1 MSLRRKLLL
10 VIVASVCVVVGLL
23 AAGAVVVTRRTF
35 QQVNDARTAAVAA
48 QFQSEFA
55 RRGEEMARRVEAI
68 ASSPEATRMAV
79 DLNHGADLSSYVNAA
94 SEIAEEHQ
102 LGLLEFLA
110 ADGTVIS
117 SAQWPA
123 RFNYKTELPA
133 GAPQQPFLQAEEL
146 PEGWTVGLLAER
158 AVKIGDQPLYVVG
171 GQRLD
176 ERFLA
181 SLPLPAG
188 TRVLLY
194 RKLQAGFTPQ
204 GLVDQQGP
212 VANGEKLA
220 EIVQRVLETGATQNA
235 TIRWTSDAAD
245 SESFQ
250 AVPLRGAGG
259 EVVGALLLGSSRRA
273 LVESER
279 HIRNLGLALGGLGI
293 LLAIVL
299 SGWAAARV
307 TRPVEQLAEAARQVA
322 AGNWDARVEVE
333 SEDEVGELAEAF
345 NRMTRE
351 LIEHRERL
359 VQAERV
365 AAWRELARRLAHE
378 LKNPLFPLQV
388 TVENLVRA
396 REVAPQQFDEVF
408 RESTQTLLAEIA
420 NLKAI
425 VGRFSDFS
433 KMPQPQLQ
441 RVEVNELVSGVGKL
455 FEPQLKAAA
464 KGEIALKMELGA
476 DAGAI
481 EADPELLHRA
491 LSNLVLNAIDAMT
504 GPGTIALRTRGGER
518 SAKIEVSDTGAGL
531 TPEEQARIFT
541 PYYTSK
547 QHGTGL
553 GLAIVQSVVS
563 DHSGKITVES
573 SPGRGT
579 TFMMELP
586 RRAPERPVASTKE
599 AR

>member
-10 VIVASVCVVVGLL
+10 VIVASLCAAVGLL

-35 QQVNDARTAAVAA
+35 QQVNDERTAAVAA

-55 RRGEEMARRVEAI
+55 RRGDEIARRVEAI

-79 DLNHGADLSSYVNAA
+79 DLNHGADLSAWVNAA
-94 SEIAEEHQ
+94 GEIAEEHQ

-110 ADGTVIS
+110 PDGTVIS

-123 RFNYKTELPA
+123 RFNYKSELPP
-133 GAPQQPFLQAEEL
+133 GEPQQPFLRPEEL
-146 PEGWTVGLLAER
+146 PDGWTVGLMAER
-158 AVKIGDQPLYVVG
+158 AVRIADQPLYVVG

-176 ERFLA
+176 EHFLA

-194 RKLQAGFTPQ
+194 RKVEAGFTPQ
-204 GLVDQQGP
+204 GLVDPQGP
-212 VANGEKLA
+212 VANGEKLTA
-220 EIVQRVLETGATQNA
+220 LVNRVLTSGMAQSA
-235 TIRWTSDAAD
+235 TIEWTADAAD

-250 AVPLRGAGG
+250 AVPLKGVNG
-259 EVVGALLLGSSRRA
+259 EAVGALLLGSSRRA

-279 HIRNLGLALGGLGI
+279 HIRNLGLVLGGLGI
-293 LLAIVL
+293 LLAILL

-322 AGNWDARVEVE
+322 AGNWDAHVEVE
-333 SEDEVGELAEAF
+333 SRDEMGELAEAF

-378 LKNPLFPLQV
+378 LKNPLFPLQI

-396 REVAPQQFDEVF
+396 RAAAPQEFDEVF
-408 RESTQTLLAEIA
+408 RESTRTLLAEIA

-433 KMPQPQLQ
+433 KMPQPQAQ
-441 RVEVNELVSGVGKL
+441 RVEVNELVAGVGKL
-455 FEPQLKAAA
+455 FEPQLQAAA
-464 KGEIALKMELGA
+464 QGAIALTMELGA

-504 GPGTIALRTRGGER
+504 GAGTIALRTSGGER
-518 SAKIEVSDTGAGL
+518 TAKIEVSDTGAGL

-573 SPGRGT
+573 APGRGT

-586 RRAPERPVASTKE
+586 RRAPERPAARAKE